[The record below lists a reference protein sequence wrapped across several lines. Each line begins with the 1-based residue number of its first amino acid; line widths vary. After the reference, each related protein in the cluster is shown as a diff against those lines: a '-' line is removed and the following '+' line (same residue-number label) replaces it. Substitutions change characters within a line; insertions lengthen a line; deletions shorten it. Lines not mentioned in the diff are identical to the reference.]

1 MKGINMKKIKVAAL
15 VTVGVIVGSL
25 FNSTIAQA
33 GSICNNGSYSS
44 NSGRGT
50 CSWNG
55 GVNRNFPSFSDPG
68 SSSFNRNNGY
78 GSSRNNGYGSSRNN
92 GLISNPYDSGL
103 MRNPYGSMRDPY
115 GWNTQKSRSRW

>member
-78 GSSRNNGYGSSRNN
+78 GSSRNNG
-92 GLISNPYDSGL
+92 LISNPYDSGL
-103 MRNPYGSMRDPY
+103 MRDPYGSMRDPY
-115 GWNTQKSRSRW
+115 GWNTQKPRSRW